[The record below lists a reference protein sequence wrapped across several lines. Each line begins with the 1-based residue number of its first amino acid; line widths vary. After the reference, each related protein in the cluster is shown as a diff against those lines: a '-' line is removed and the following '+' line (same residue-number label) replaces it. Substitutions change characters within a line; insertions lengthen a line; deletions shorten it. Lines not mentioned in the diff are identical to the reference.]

1 MAPCGLL
8 VSNSMVTVP
17 YRRMSQMFRLHATAR
32 AETCPG
38 GMLSTPSLPASTRA
52 SRPAHVRNIRMSASS
67 LPYPEIPRSRDFPY
81 RVQASFSRQVATF
94 GLSTLV
100 HSQRS
105 RTQVSKT
112 SLAVITLLY
121 LSSRSAHGDVS
132 RETSRAAY
140 FDRYRPHLYLHQFD
154 RHFILLCQ

>member
-1 MAPCGLL
+1 MWPHAVYLFPIRWLQSPIGGCLRCSDFTPPPVPRHAREACLAP
-8 VSNSMVTVP
+8 
-17 YRRMSQMFRLHATAR
+17 
-32 AETCPG
+32 
-38 GMLSTPSLPASTRA
+38 LP